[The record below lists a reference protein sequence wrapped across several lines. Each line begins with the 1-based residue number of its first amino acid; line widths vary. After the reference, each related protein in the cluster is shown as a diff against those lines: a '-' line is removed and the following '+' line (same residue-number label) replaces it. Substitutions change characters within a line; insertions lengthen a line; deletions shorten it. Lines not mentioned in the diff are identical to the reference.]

1 MRNRK
6 AVSLLAIVLCISMIF
21 ALAVPAF
28 AVTQSEIDALQEK
41 KDAVSKE
48 RKQAQEKVDAL
59 KSEQAGIIEQKKA
72 LDERNAFAIE
82 QIKINAEQIEL
93 YGQMIE
99 EKALE
104 VEEAKRL
111 EIKQLE
117 RYRTRVRAMEEKGNY
132 SFLDLLVQAK
142 SFGELLTLIDDIG
155 EIMKSDRELEDEYIA
170 AREHTEQVK
179 AEYEQ
184 YKTELE
190 KKQDE
195 LRTEQKELEAQIE
208 EANELIL
215 ALMEDIEGASE
226 ILKQFE
232 DAEDALEAE
241 IDELLAELE
250 KQEKYGS
257 VTGSGNFIW
266 PVSCTY
272 ITSGYGTRIHP
283 IYGTERWHAGLDIG
297 CSYGDAI
304 WAADGGSVILSGY
317 NDGGYG
323 NYVMIDHGNGYV
335 TLYGHMS
342 SRAVSYGDYVSQG
355 QVIGYVGSTGASTG
369 PHLHFEI
376 RVNGGTTDPSAY
388 FGGLTFAWDA

>member
-6 AVSLLAIVLCISMIF
+6 VRSCLVFVLVVSLLSALMI
-21 ALAVPAF
+21 PAF

-41 KDAVSKE
+41 KDAISKE
-48 RKQAQEKVDAL
+48 RAQAQEKVDAL
-59 KSEQAGIIEQKKA
+59 EAEQAGFIEQKRA
-72 LDERNAFAIE
+72 LDERDAFTIE

-99 EKALE
+99 QKALE
-104 VEEAKRL
+104 VEAAKQL

-170 AREHTEQVK
+170 AREHTETVK

-184 YKTELE
+184 YKAELE

-195 LRTEQKELEAQIE
+195 LRIEQAELEKQIE
-208 EANELIL
+208 ETNQLIL
-215 ALMEDIEGASE
+215 ALMEDIEGAAD

-232 DAEDALEAE
+232 DAEDALEAQ
-241 IDELLAELE
+241 INELLTELE
-250 KQEKYGS
+250 EQQRHGN

-272 ITSGYGTRIHP
+272 ITSGYGNRIHP
-283 IYGTERWHAGLDIG
+283 IYGTERWHAGLDVG
-297 CSYGDAI
+297 CSYGDTI
-304 WAADGGSVILSGY
+304 CAADSGTVILSDY

-342 SRAVSYGDYVSQG
+342 SRAVSYGESVSQG

-376 RVNGGTTDPSAY
+376 RYNGGTTDPSAY